1 MELRLR
7 QYQEDFLGKL
17 KLKLKQNRN
26 ILSVLPC
33 GAGKTVL
40 FAYIADNHI
49 KLNPKNEVWFIV
61 HRKEL
66 IDQTIDT
73 FNTFGINSER
83 IKIFMVQSL
92 SNMIKKDKINGE
104 PTMIIFDE
112 CFPGNTKVD
121 GKCIKDLKI
130 GDYVKSWNEKTNTI
144 EYKKIIHIFK
154 RKPSSMCAIKL
165 SNGKVINCTH
175 NHPIYVENKGYINA
189 IDIKEGDYVRE
200 ISMHNLWKNPR
211 RKGLHKESMEME
223 TTKIQANEKSIL
235 FNRLLKKISFKNSI
249 NYHAQYQFEK
259 QGCNSKQNENKES
272 NEQDRNKRKSIHF
285 FERYAPQ
292 TTNSRWKWENITVTT
307 NNNDGEIEGIQ
318 SSIRV
323 CNTNRNKKKQQS
335 NEIPN
340 LLQDRYCTRKTKT
353 SNRDRWGF
361 TSSIKDSKGGQ
372 EERRIFEKVRVESI
386 EIIKQTSDGTYG
398 GLCEDGYVYNLEV
411 EDNHNYFANDILVH
425 NCHHSTSTSW
435 LTIIN
440 TYPNAYKIG
449 LTATPCRLDG
459 VGLKNVFDEMLVG
472 VNAKYLIQHKY
483 LAPYDYY
490 APRLAIEGLNLKV
503 KGSDYDST
511 YVTEMFEKSKIY
523 GDVVSNYIKLA
534 NGKKSILYAP
544 SIEFSNKICQ
554 EFQDNGINAVHFDG
568 NTPKKE
574 RDEIIEKFRKG
585 KIEILCNVDLVGEGF
600 NVPDCECCLLL
611 RPTMSVALY
620 IQQSMRCMRYKEN
633 KKAIIIDYVGNCFR
647 HGLPDDDREWT
658 LDGKMRCLNES
669 AEKDIVSREC
679 GKCHRVYSGI
689 APICPYCGN
698 DNHKTRKQIEQEE
711 KAELERITEIE
722 KRNAKR
728 EVGMA
733 RSFDSLVEIGRQ
745 RGYANPHYW
754 ARCVWNSRELKK
766 LRK

>member
-1 MELRLR
+1 MALKLRE
-7 QYQEDFLGKL
+7 YQSDFLDKLRL
-17 KLKLKQNRN
+17 KLKHNRN

-49 KLNPKNEVWFIV
+49 KLNPRNEVWFIV

-73 FNTFGINSER
+73 FNNFNIHSDR

-92 SNMIKKDKINGE
+92 SNMIKKGKTNGE

-112 CFPGNTKVD
+112 
-121 GKCIKDLKI
+121 
-130 GDYVKSWNEKTNTI
+130 S
-144 EYKKIIHIFK
+144 
-154 RKPSSMCAIKL
+154 
-165 SNGKVINCTH
+165 
-175 NHPIYVENKGYINA
+175 
-189 IDIKEGDYVRE
+189 
-200 ISMHNLWKNPR
+200 
-211 RKGLHKESMEME
+211 
-223 TTKIQANEKSIL
+223 
-235 FNRLLKKISFKNSI
+235 
-249 NYHAQYQFEK
+249 
-259 QGCNSKQNENKES
+259 
-272 NEQDRNKRKSIHF
+272 
-285 FERYAPQ
+285 
-292 TTNSRWKWENITVTT
+292 
-307 NNNDGEIEGIQ
+307 
-318 SSIRV
+318 
-323 CNTNRNKKKQQS
+323 
-335 NEIPN
+335 
-340 LLQDRYCTRKTKT
+340 
-353 SNRDRWGF
+353 
-361 TSSIKDSKGGQ
+361 
-372 EERRIFEKVRVESI
+372 
-386 EIIKQTSDGTYG
+386 
-398 GLCEDGYVYNLEV
+398 
-411 EDNHNYFANDILVH
+411 
-425 NCHHSTSTSW
+425 HHCTSTSW
-435 LTIIN
+435 MRIIE

-459 VGLKNVFDEMLVG
+459 VGLKNVFNEMLIG
-472 VNAKYLIQHKY
+472 VNTKYLIQNKY

-490 APRLAIEGLNLKV
+490 APKLAINSQNLKI
-503 KGSDYDST
+503 KGSDYDSS

-523 GDVVSNYIKLA
+523 GDVIDNYNKLA
-534 NGKKSILYAP
+534 KGKKSILYAP
-544 SIEFSNKICQ
+544 SIEFSNKICK

-568 NTPKKE
+568 NTPKQE
-574 RDEIIEKFRKG
+574 RDRIIQDFRDG
-585 KIEILCNVDLVGEGF
+585 KIDILSNVDLVGEGF

-711 KAELERITEIE
+711 QAELEKITEIE
-722 KRNAKR
+722 KKNKRR

-733 RSFDSLVEIGRQ
+733 KSFESLVEIGRQ

-754 ARCVWNSRELKK
+754 AQCVWNSREMKK
-766 LRK
+766 VRK